1 MRKTSKV
8 VTKLSVLVR
17 ETCPPEL
24 VTPMHLLSF
33 ICFEI
38 PDSEVISCVGVY
50 LCLCV
55 CDGERETEACRAI
68 LQTLEEF

>member
-1 MRKTSKV
+1 MSK

-33 ICFEI
+33 IFIFEI
-38 PDSEVISCVGVY
+38 PDSKDILCVGVC

-55 CDGERETEACRAI
+55 CDRQRKGNRG
-68 LQTLEEF
+68 LQGDITNT

>member
-1 MRKTSKV
+1 MSK

-33 ICFEI
+33 IFFLRFQTLKI
-38 PDSEVISCVGVY
+38 FCVWV
-50 LCLCV
+50 CV
-55 CDGERETEACRAI
+55 CVFVSVTDRERETEVCRAI
-68 LQTLEEF
+68 LQTHEEF